1 MKTRLFVGLAIGFL
15 ASVAHAQDA
24 APAATPPPLPP
35 PPWLKRAP
43 EFSQWTVQYTRGD
56 AQGKPP
62 AKPTAP
68 GAEKKSVQATK
79 TQDIVLET
87 TTRENG
93 AVIERYCLRGQSLV
107 QVNKTGG
114 WIASGNVGDNGFNE
128 ADYVKA
134 DFAGF
139 GWISAKNYVGVQ
151 AVNNRKCLVFQDRV
165 VTLDQQEIASLRASM
180 DQAVNDWQAEQL
192 RDGAETKTP
201 ASPTPGKKG
210 GVPAS
215 PTPTK
220 PKGSAKPPPAFN
232 IEDYKTT
239 ATAYIDIDSGMPVA
253 LTYKTLQGGK
263 EGRTY
268 IFQDPPTTPLE
279 LPPEVQ
285 SLMAMNRAVL
295 RRMTSR
301 GAMP

>member
-1 MKTRLFVGLAIGFL
+1 MKIRLFVWLAAGFL
-15 ASVAHAQDA
+15 VSVAHAQEA

-56 AQGKPP
+56 AQ
-62 AKPTAP
+62 AKPSKPAAP

-93 AVIERYCLRGQSLV
+93 AVIQRYCLHGQSLV
-107 QVNKTGG
+107 QVNQAGG
-114 WIASGNVGDNGFNE
+114 WIASGNVGDNGFND

-151 AVNNRKCLVFQDRV
+151 PINNRQCLVFQDKV
-165 VTLDQQEIASLRASM
+165 VTLEQQEIVSLRASM
-180 DQAVNDWQAEQL
+180 EQAANDWRAEQL
-192 RDGAETKTP
+192 RGGAETKSP

-210 GVPAS
+210 TSAS
-215 PTPTK
+215 PTPAK
-220 PKGSAKPPPAFN
+220 PKGPPQPPPAFN
-232 IEDYKTT
+232 IEDYKTM
-239 ATAYIDIDSGMPVA
+239 ATAYIDVDSGMPVA

-268 IFQDPPTTPLE
+268 TFQAPPTAPLE

-301 GAMP
+301 GAIP